1 MYNNS
6 NSIPNNGKIGPPP
19 SMGGYQNRTNKNSEG
34 VVEHSNYPAPTSG
47 MPATYAPPSYAP
59 PSESINNQNNFVSL
73 IMIVLS
79 RIVSQAYNIE

>member
-47 MPATYAPPSYAP
+47 MPATYAPPNYAP
-59 PSESINNQNNFVSL
+59 PSELSCTRIKCVYL
-73 IMIVLS
+73 IIS
-79 RIVSQAYNIE
+79 HQH

>member
-47 MPATYAPPSYAP
+47 MPATYATP
-59 PSESINNQNNFVSL
+59 
-73 IMIVLS
+73 
-79 RIVSQAYNIE
+79 